1 MDHNQRRLRFVQ
13 AAGIFVNAVIAGAA
27 SVVEPLVSKQPYHTS
42 ILTGEGWVQELLNG
56 HHERSHTELGMH
68 VHVFR
73 QLVSTLTECGMRPS
87 KWISLEEKLAIFLYA
102 SVTGLS
108 IRHLGEQFQHSN
120 EAIS

>member
-56 HHERSHTELGMH
+56 HPERIHTELGLAMFGSEPKFEPEH
-68 VHVFR
+68 LRTEPKFGPRFR
-73 QLVSTLTECGMRPS
+73 
-87 KWISLEEKLAIFLYA
+87 KLANR
-102 SVTGLS
+102 T
-108 IRHLGEQFQHSN
+108 
-120 EAIS
+120 